1 MPMLT
6 PAQISQKWLSNYQG
20 AATAMTQGAQAV
32 NQAPGVAAAAAVQTW
47 LTRLQASAA
56 KWQAKVSAVTLQEWQ
71 QAYINLGIPRGQAGA
86 AAKQAKYTTFITA
99 YMAFLQTAVAQV
111 KAMPKGTLQAGINRA
126 VAMIN
131 ASAQWGAS
139 RV

>member
-6 PAQISQKWLSNYQG
+6 PAQISTKWLNNYQG
-20 AATAMTQGAQAV
+20 SSTAMQQGAQAV
-32 NQAPGVAAAAAVQTW
+32 TQAPGVAAAAAVQVW
-47 LTRLQASAA
+47 LQRLQASSA
-56 KWQAKVSAVTLQEWQ
+56 KWQAKVSAVTVQEWQ

-86 AAKQAKYTTFITA
+86 AAKQQKYTTFITA
-99 YMAFLQTAVAQV
+99 YMQFLTGAVAQV